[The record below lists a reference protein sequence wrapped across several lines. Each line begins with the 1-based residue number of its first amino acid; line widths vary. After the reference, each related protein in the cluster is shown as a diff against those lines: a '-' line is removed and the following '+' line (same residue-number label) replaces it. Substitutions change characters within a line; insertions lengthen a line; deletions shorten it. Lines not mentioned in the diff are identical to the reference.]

1 MMSGQ
6 GVISV
11 TNPLIEEKRKL
22 AKKVAMKRKNI
33 INWIDTWAFDS
44 DNIYFFIMQ

>member
-6 GVISV
+6 GIIPV

-33 INWIDTWAFDS
+33 INWIDMPSFYFDY
-44 DNIYFFIMQ
+44 ILIMQ

>member
-6 GVISV
+6 GIIPV

-33 INWIDTWAFDS
+33 INWTDIPF
-44 DNIYFFIMQ
+44 YFVYILIMQ